1 MAEPQHCET
10 AAGSG
15 PETLRFLVHGMHC
28 AGCVSRVE
36 NALKDVPGASDP
48 AVNLATHEV
57 RVRWDRSVAG
67 GEATAVFASPIEK
80 LGYEIEWQS
89 EGDADSQSGDHEG
102 EVSLATLIVPAVLAL
117 AVFGLSMSGATFAGR
132 EIVLLLLTTP
142 VVFWYGRPFFS
153 GTWSAA
159 RSGFA
164 DMNTLIAMGTGVA
177 FGVSALGTLL
187 PASVWQGQPPIYFES
202 AAMITV
208 FVLLG
213 RTLEERAK
221 RRTTG
226 AINALLDLRPPTATR
241 LTGGDDSSGEEVRI
255 EEIRVGDRLLVRPG
269 ESIAVDGVVS
279 SGHSTVDEAAMT
291 GESVP
296 VEKTVGSRV
305 LGGTVNQSGSFVFEA
320 TAVGGQT
327 VLSQIVDLVRDAQT
341 SKAPVAR
348 LADRVSAWFVPI
360 ILLIAVATFIG
371 WLIAGS
377 FEQAFL
383 AAVAVLV
390 IACPCALGL
399 ATPTAI
405 MVGVGRGAERHV
417 LIRSGAALEML
428 ADVDTI
434 VFDKTGT
441 LTEGRMAVASLQ
453 PAAGV
458 SEDELL
464 AAAAAVEQRSEHPLA
479 VAIRKTAAERGAAIP
494 NVEDFQSVAGRGASA
509 TVNGQ
514 RVLVGTRVFLDESG
528 IDVRDASRES
538 GSGLA
543 ASQVFVARQ
552 QQLLGV
558 ISVADTV
565 RIEAVDTVAELQR
578 LGLATVLLSGDRR
591 AVVESLAKSVGIDRC
606 FAEVLPDGKARVV
619 EELQQG
625 GHRVAMTGDGVND
638 APALAQADVGIAMG
652 AGTDI
657 AMKTADVTLSTSNLS
672 ALVAAVRLSRRTM
685 RTIRQNLF
693 FALIYNCVGIPLAAG
708 LFYPWLGVMLPPMFA
723 AAAMA
728 MSSVSVVSN
737 SLRLKRFV

>member
-1 MAEPQHCET
+1 MSESQHCVT
-10 AAGSG
+10 TKGS
-15 PETLRFLVHGMHC
+15 PETVRFLVHGMHC

-36 NALKDVPGASDP
+36 NALKEVTGVSEP
-48 AVNLATHEV
+48 AANLATHEV
-57 RVRWDRSVAG
+57 RVRWDRSTAG
-67 GEATAVFASPIEK
+67 GEAMVVLAPPIEK
-80 LGYEIEWQS
+80 LGYEIEWPNEADDTS
-89 EGDADSQSGDHEG
+89 AVGERDAT
-102 EVSLATLIVPAVLAL
+102 VSLMSLIVPAILAL
-117 AVFGLSMSGATFAGR
+117 AVFGLSMSGATFSGR
-132 EIVLLLLTTP
+132 EILLLALTAP
-142 VVFWYGRPFFS
+142 VVFWYGRSFFS
-153 GTWSAA
+153 GAWAAA

-164 DMNTLIAMGTGVA
+164 DMNTLIAIGTGVA
-177 FGVSALGTLL
+177 FGVSTLGTLL
-187 PASVWQGQPPIYFES
+187 PTSSWGGRPPIYFES
-202 AAMITV
+202 AAMISV

-241 LTGGDDSSGEEVRI
+241 LTGDDESSSEEVRV

-269 ESIAVDGVVS
+269 ESIAVDGVVA

-296 VEKTVGSRV
+296 VDKTAGSRV

-320 TAVGGQT
+320 TAVGEAT
-327 VLSQIVDLVRDAQT
+327 LLSQIVDLVRDAQT

-360 ILLIAVATFIG
+360 ILLIAAATFVG
-371 WLIAGS
+371 WLIVGS

-383 AAVAVLV
+383 ASVAVLV

-417 LIRSGAALEML
+417 LIRSGAALETL
-428 ADVDTI
+428 ATVDTI

-453 PAAGV
+453 PEDGI
-458 SEDELL
+458 SEDDLL
-464 AAAAAVEQRSEHPLA
+464 ATAAAVEQRSEHPLA
-479 VAIRKTAAERGAAIP
+479 VAIIKAVTEHDLAIP
-494 NVEDFQSVAGRGASA
+494 TVEDFQSVAGRGASA
-509 TVNGQ
+509 TVSGQ

-528 IDVRDASRES
+528 IGVSDVTSESESR
-538 GSGLA
+538 LA
-543 ASQVFVARQ
+543 ASQVFVARE

-565 RIEAVDTVAELQR
+565 RSEAAETVRELQR
-578 LGLATVLLSGDRR
+578 LGLSAVLLSGDRR
-591 AVVESLAKSVGIDRC
+591 SVVESLAASVGIERC
-606 FAEVLPDGKARVV
+606 FAEVLPDGKARLV
-619 EELQQG
+619 EELQEG

-638 APALAQADVGIAMG
+638 APALAKADVGIAMG

-657 AMKTADVTLSTSNLS
+657 AMQTADVTLSTSNLN
-672 ALVAAVRLSRRTM
+672 ALVDAVRLSRRTM

-693 FALIYNCVGIPLAAG
+693 FALIYNCLGIPLAAG
-708 LFYPWLGVMLPPMFA
+708 VFHHWLGVMLPPMFA

-737 SLRLKRFV
+737 SLRLKRFS